1 MKKKYVFILTIVLIS
16 LLATSGSLA
25 WFSAN
30 KEATN
35 EFKMGTVGVEVVENS
50 FKNITDVK
58 IQSYDKAVSVKSL
71 GTKRTYVRVRL
82 IPIWSDHNLPVSN
95 VKLILA
101 DNDDWIKGDD
111 GYYYFKYYLTE
122 GQVTSEL
129 LAEVEF
135 TELGAEYTGKT
146 FILKVVAEG
155 VQASHRAWVDV
166 WGIDVLPFEADKA
179 WAGTRES

>member
-1 MKKKYVFILTIVLIS
+1 MACCTKAPGLQGGNFEAHKQPIVGRRFTRSGLNHYREGCYEKKYVFILTIVLIS
-16 LLATSGSLA
+16 LLATSRSLA

-82 IPIWSDHNLPVSN
+82 IPLWSDHNLPVSMSN
-95 VKLILA
+95 
-101 DNDDWIKGDD
+101 
-111 GYYYFKYYLTE
+111 
-122 GQVTSEL
+122 
-129 LAEVEF
+129 
-135 TELGAEYTGKT
+135 
-146 FILKVVAEG
+146 
-155 VQASHRAWVDV
+155 
-166 WGIDVLPFEADKA
+166 
-179 WAGTRES
+179 

>member
-58 IQSYDKAVSVKSL
+58 IQSYDN
-71 GTKRTYVRVRL
+71 R
-82 IPIWSDHNLPVSN
+82 
-95 VKLILA
+95 
-101 DNDDWIKGDD
+101 
-111 GYYYFKYYLTE
+111 
-122 GQVTSEL
+122 
-129 LAEVEF
+129 
-135 TELGAEYTGKT
+135 
-146 FILKVVAEG
+146 
-155 VQASHRAWVDV
+155 
-166 WGIDVLPFEADKA
+166 
-179 WAGTRES
+179 